1 MSEVPTRE
9 KVADLIEQLERM
21 HPLDGLAPWTTAP
34 IDLLPMLRL
43 ALSALDAQE
52 AAGEGVTEAM
62 VKKARNAMREAFP
75 RRTPPTLDEVRAALL
90 AVHPAIFAAGE
101 RAGLEKAAVWLERE
115 SFTNGPA
122 TDAAAA
128 IIDRFRTDA
137 PENDAAPTID
147 VAEFALF
154 DAAKHIAT
162 AIRSLKGGTP

>member
-90 AVHPAIFAAGE
+90 AVHPAIFAAG
-101 RAGLEKAAVWLERE
+101 RARGRDEGLEKAAALLESGAAVSLPMVRAVL
-115 SFTNGPA
+115 TN
-122 TDAAAA
+122 TAAALRM
-128 IIDRFRTDA
+128 I
-137 PENDAAPTID
+137 
-147 VAEFALF
+147 
-154 DAAKHIAT
+154 
-162 AIRSLKGGTP
+162 KGGTP